1 MFLGEQEPNYNSQYG
16 DADLRPHDFV
26 LTDDFHH
33 TATSIEA
40 GDRVTLVDREG
51 KESPVLVRILRA
63 VTPRTFSARL
73 ARSRWKNH
81 QPPPAAAA
89 AAQQGHFSTSPSATS
104 APRPPRIFEIV
115 QEQQDVSEGACV
127 AQRRI
132 MIDWRL
138 QSPDSYP
145 YWAKI
150 CQKRVEFRDYLLF

>member
-1 MFLGEQEPNYNSQYG
+1 M
-16 DADLRPHDFV
+16 
-26 LTDDFHH
+26 TDDFHH

-73 ARSRWKNH
+73 ARSRWKHH
-81 QPPPAAAA
+81 QPQQPPAD
-89 AAQQGHFSTSPSATS
+89 QRGREGHFSTSSSATS
-104 APRPPRIFEIV
+104 RPPRIFEIV
-115 QEQQDVSEGACV
+115 QEQQDVSGV

-138 QSPDSYP
+138 QSPVSY
-145 YWAKI
+145 A
-150 CQKRVEFRDYLLF
+150 

>member
-89 AAQQGHFSTSPSATS
+89 AAQQGHFSTSSSATS

-145 YWAKI
+145 
-150 CQKRVEFRDYLLF
+150 

>member
-1 MFLGEQEPNYNSQYG
+1 MECQIQYFHFIFLGEQEQPNYSQQFNNSG
-16 DADLRPHDFV
+16 DLRPHDFV

-73 ARSRWKNH
+73 ARSRWKHHH
-81 QPPPAAAA
+81 QPQQPPAD
-89 AAQQGHFSTSPSATS
+89 QQRGGREGGHFSTSSSATS
-104 APRPPRIFEIV
+104 ARPPRIFEIV
-115 QEQQDVSEGACV
+115 QEQQDVSGV

-138 QSPDSYP
+138 QSPVSYT
-145 YWAKI
+145 
-150 CQKRVEFRDYLLF
+150 EG